1 MAELIVRGSEY
12 QSFLNCRKQWYYQW
26 VEGIEAKKPD
36 KKLFFGTAFHKW
48 LENYYNSGCNKLQ
61 ADLETSI
68 WINEQDTK
76 DMDQTDIDDMMSLMR
91 GVAEHYHNT
100 YGETDKD
107 FNVIA
112 TELEFIIKLDDSL
125 YMTGT
130 IDLVY
135 EVDGKIRFMDHK
147 TVSSITMYEEKAV
160 MDRQISR
167 YWWALKMIAAGI
179 GEVKD
184 KETGEWVQCEALKG
198 KSIDGFDYNLIAK
211 DFPKEPK
218 VLKSGKLS
226 TDKSQKTTYNKYLKK
241 LLEMGIDVPEDSFHK
256 GYHII
261 PSSHPYYEILTY
273 LAEKPDQFTK
283 RVDVRRSD
291 AELESS
297 AWEFSYTA
305 GDIHDIKLMIK
316 NNPNTIEPL
325 TYRNI
330 TNNCMHMCQ
339 FKSLCQT
346 AIDGGNV
353 NMVKNLGYKQREE
366 K

>member
-12 QSFLNCRKQWYYQW
+12 QSFLNCRKQWFYQW

-36 KKLFFGTAFHKW
+36 AKLFFGTAFHKW
-48 LENYYNSGCNKLQ
+48 LENYYNSGCNKLL
-61 ADLETSI
+61 ADLETST

-76 DMDQTDIDDMMSLMR
+76 DMDQIAIDEMMSLMR
-91 GVAEHYHNT
+91 GVADHYHNT
-100 YGETDKD
+100 YGESDKN
-107 FNVIA
+107 FKVIA
-112 TELEFIIKLDDSL
+112 TEMEFIVLLDEDL

-147 TVSSITMYEEKAV
+147 TVSSINMYEEKAV

-179 GEVKD
+179 GKVKQKATKPD
-184 KETGEWVQCEALKG
+184 EKDMWVTSQALLG
-198 KSIDGFDYNLIAK
+198 KDITGFDYNLIAK

-226 TDKSQKTTYNKYLKK
+226 TDKSQKTTYAL
-241 LLEMGIDVPEDSFHK
+241 
-256 GYHII
+256 
-261 PSSHPYYEILTY
+261 Y
-273 LAEKPDQFTK
+273 LAKLKELNNDVNEYVDFLSFLIEKPNQFNS
-283 RVDVRRSD
+283 RVDVKRSD
-291 AELESS
+291 AELESA
-297 AWEFSYTA
+297 AWEFSYTS
-305 GDIHDIKLMIK
+305 GDIHDVKMMITE
-316 NNPNTIEPL
+316 NPQSIEPL

-339 FKSLCQT
+339 FKSLCMT
-346 AIDGGNV
+346 AIDNGNV
-353 NMVKNLGYKQREE
+353 NMVKNLGYKKRE
-366 K
+366 KI